1 MLNQKSIHAV
11 NKNIF
16 EKIFRKPDPNYCFK
30 NIPDSIF
37 EILST
42 GKQKSLPN
50 DVFKKEDFDYDNV
63 ILILIDAMG
72 WNSLLR
78 NKDSD
83 AFRFLNNNSVISKL
97 TSQFPATTAAEV
109 TTMHTGIPVSKHG
122 IFEWFYYEPKIDE
135 IIAPIIFS
143 YAGDKNRETLKS
155 KIEPKL
161 ILPKQTFYK
170 KLNEKNIE
178 THIVCLNDYIGS
190 SYSSVVFNGGRITGF
205 KTLEEGLGKI
215 ESIIKQKGNKKKYV
229 NLYYGN
235 LDTAGHNFGP
245 GSKEFNEELVMIINN
260 LKRFC
265 AKIKK
270 TNKKTLV
277 LITADHGQ
285 KQINLNKTQYINL
298 LFPEIIP
305 YLKVNK
311 NGTPIVFAGSPRDM
325 FLYIKNEFLEE
336 TKSILEQGLK
346 NVLVIKTDDLIKQ
359 NFFGV
364 NNISNDLKQRL
375 GNLVIFPTK
384 DNGVWWYEKSKFE
397 LNYKGHHGG
406 LLSEEMEIPLIVVY

>member
-37 EILST
+37 EILSN
-42 GKQKSLPN
+42 GKRKSLPN

-83 AFRFLNNNSVISKL
+83 VFRFLDNNSIISKL

-122 IFEWFYYEPKIDE
+122 IFEWFYYEPKVDE
-135 IIAPIIFS
+135 VIAPVIFS
-143 YAGDKNRETLKS
+143 YAGDKTRETLRG

-161 ILPKQTFYK
+161 ILPKQTLYK

-178 THIVCLNDYIGS
+178 THIVCLSDYLDS
-190 SYSSVVFNGGRITGF
+190 SYSSVTFNGAQINGF
-205 KTLEEGLGKI
+205 KTLEDGLKKV
-215 ESIIKQKGNKKKYV
+215 ESIIKDKGDRKKYI

-235 LDTAGHNFGP
+235 LDTVGHHCGP
-245 GSKEFNEELVMIINN
+245 DSKDFNKELLMILNS
-260 LKRFC
+260 LKDFSV
-265 AKIKK
+265 KIKK
-270 TNKKTLV
+270 ANRKTLV

-285 KQINLNKTQYINL
+285 KQIDLSKAQYINL
-298 LFPEIIP
+298 LFPEIIS

-311 NGTPIVFAGSPRDM
+311 NGAPIVLAGSPRDM
-325 FLYIKNEFLEE
+325 FLYVKDKFLEK
-336 TKSILEQGLK
+336 TKSILEHGLK
-346 NVLVIKTDDLIKQ
+346 DAFVIKTDDLIKQ
-359 NFFGV
+359 KFFGEKR
-364 NNISNDLKQRL
+364 ISGTLRQRL

-384 DNGVWWYEKSKFE
+384 NNGIWWYQKERFE
-397 LNYKGHHGG
+397 LSYKGHHGG
-406 LLSEEMEIPLIVVY
+406 LLPEEVEIPFIVVY